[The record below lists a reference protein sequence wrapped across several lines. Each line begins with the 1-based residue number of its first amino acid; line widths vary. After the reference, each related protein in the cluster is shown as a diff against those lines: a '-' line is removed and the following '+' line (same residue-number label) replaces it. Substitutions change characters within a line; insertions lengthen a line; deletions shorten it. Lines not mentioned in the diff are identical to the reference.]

1 MKADALKGQLELVVL
16 ATLRGGPLHG
26 YAIIKEIRERSG
38 GDFDVFE
45 GTLYPALH
53 RLETLGFV
61 KSRWATGAGRRR
73 RVYELTE
80 KGHGALAAQESEWRS
95 FARTLDLVLGNAR

>member
-16 ATLRGGPLHG
+16 ATLRDGPLHG
-26 YAIIKEIRERSG
+26 YAIIRDIRERSG
-38 GDFDVFE
+38 GDLDVLE

-53 RLETLGFV
+53 RLESLGLV

-73 RVYELTE
+73 RVYELTK
-80 KGHGALAAQESEWRS
+80 KGRDALEAQESEWRS
-95 FARTLDLVLGNAR
+95 FVQTLDVILGGVR